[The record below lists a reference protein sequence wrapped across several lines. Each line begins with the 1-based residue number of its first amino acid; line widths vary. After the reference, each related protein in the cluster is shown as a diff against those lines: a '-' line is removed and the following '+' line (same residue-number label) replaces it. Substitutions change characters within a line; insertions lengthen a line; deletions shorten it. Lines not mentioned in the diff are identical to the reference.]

1 MRLRPSPARYLD
13 PTSAA
18 YAVHGASTRS
28 AVEEGAC
35 ASRDGASATDA
46 RRAGA
51 SPRPVIRGE
60 SAKRQAGAIVDW
72 LRFTFLPDG
81 SIGDALEQLRRYFHL
96 WFSIPVTMKPSVRG
110 FRGYEFSHDLM
121 AFVNGEA
128 IRLGIVACG
137 GESVGGTMLVDL
149 SGQGCVVVQDW
160 LAVYATMQDLDARIT
175 RCDLAMDFCQG
186 EVSIDQV
193 EQMYFAGEFNA
204 GGRIPKYRRVESG
217 VANAE
222 ASGGRTFEIGR
233 RVNGKMLRAY
243 EKGRQLGK
251 QDSEWV
257 RIEIEFGNKDRVIP
271 HEIVTRRDHYFA
283 GAYKALEAFMAAD
296 PRRVP
301 TDQRE
306 ALDQQDAI
314 VRERKLAHMK
324 QQFGPTVDYE
334 LRVSNEDLAALVVAI
349 RRPGVPAQLQKTALA
364 RHVYGTHDPV
374 PRYQE

>member
-1 MRLRPSPARYLD
+1 MRLRPSPARQLD

-18 YAVHGASTRS
+18 FAVHGAAS
-28 AVEEGAC
+28 AESSGLTD
-35 ASRDGASATDA
+35 DGAALRAA
-46 RRAGA
+46 RRPAGR

-60 SAKRQAGAIVDW
+60 SAERKAGAIVDW
-72 LRFTFLPDG
+72 LRFTFLPEG
-81 SIGDALEQLRRYFHL
+81 SVGDSLEQLRRYFHL
-96 WFSIPVTMKPSVRG
+96 WFSIPVTMKPSARG
-110 FRGYEFSHDLM
+110 FRGYESSHDLM
-121 AFVNGEA
+121 AFVDGEA

-160 LAVYATMQDLDARIT
+160 TAVYATMQDLDARIT

-251 QDSEWV
+251 QDSEWL

-296 PRRVP
+296 PQRVP

-306 ALDQQDAI
+306 ALENQDAI

-334 LRVSNEDLAALVVAI
+334 LRTTNEDFAALVVAI
-349 RRPGVPAQLQKTALA
+349 RRQGVPAQLHKSALA

-374 PRYQE
+374 PKPEE

>member
-1 MRLRPSPARYLD
+1 MRLRPSPARHLD
-13 PTSAA
+13 PSSTAF
-18 YAVHGASTRS
+18 AVHGASSRS
-28 AVEEGAC
+28 PVEEGAG
-35 ASRDGASATDA
+35 STGAERSDA
-46 RRAGA
+46 PRRASA

-60 SAKRQAGAIVDW
+60 SAERKAGAIVDW

-81 SIGDALEQLRRYFHL
+81 SVGDALEQLRKYFHL

-121 AFVNGEA
+121 AYVDGET
-128 IRLGIVACG
+128 IRLGIVAMG

-149 SGQGCVVVQDW
+149 SGQGCVVINDW
-160 LAVYATMQDLDARIT
+160 AAVHATMQDLDARIT
-175 RCDLAMDFCQG
+175 RCDLALDFCQG
-186 EVSIDQV
+186 EVTIDQV
-193 EQMYFAGEFNA
+193 EEMYFAGEFNA

-217 VANAE
+217 VANAQ

-271 HEIVTRRDHYFA
+271 HEIVTQRDRYFA

-296 PRRVP
+296 PQRVP

-306 ALDQQDAI
+306 ALENQDEI

-334 LRVSNEDLAALVVAI
+334 LRATNEDFAALVVAI
-349 RRPGVPAQLQKTALA
+349 RRQGVPAQLQKTALA

-374 PRYQE
+374 PKPEE

>member
-1 MRLRPSPARYLD
+1 MRLRPSPARHLD

-18 YAVHGASTRS
+18 FAVHGAAS
-28 AVEEGAC
+28 AQSSGLTD
-35 ASRDGASATDA
+35 DGAAPRAA
-46 RRAGA
+46 RRPAGR

-60 SAKRQAGAIVDW
+60 SAERKAGAIVDW
-72 LRFTFLPDG
+72 LRFTFLPEG
-81 SIGDALEQLRRYFHL
+81 SIGDSLEQLRRYFHL
-96 WFSIPVTMKPSVRG
+96 WFSIPVTMKPSARG
-110 FRGYEFSHDLM
+110 FRGYESSHDLM
-121 AFVNGEA
+121 AFVDGEP

-160 LAVYATMQDLDARIT
+160 MAVYATMQDLDARIT

-251 QDSEWV
+251 QDSEWL

-296 PRRVP
+296 PQRVP

-306 ALDQQDAI
+306 ALENQDAI

-334 LRVSNEDLAALVVAI
+334 LRTTNEDFAALVVAI
-349 RRPGVPAQLQKTALA
+349 RRQGVPAQLHKSALA

-374 PRYQE
+374 PKPEE

>member
-1 MRLRPSPARYLD
+1 MRLRPSPSRHLD
-13 PTSAA
+13 PTSTA
-18 YAVHGASTRS
+18 YAVHGASSRN

-35 ASRDGASATDA
+35 ATQDGASATDA

-60 SAKRQAGAIVDW
+60 SAERKAGAIVDW
-72 LRFTFLPDG
+72 LRFTFLPEG

-96 WFSIPVTMKPSVRG
+96 WFSIPVSMKPSVRG
-110 FRGYEFSHDLM
+110 FRGYEFSQDLM

-128 IRLGIVACG
+128 IRLGIVAMG

-149 SGQGCVVVQDW
+149 SGQGCVVINDW
-160 LAVYATMQDLDARIT
+160 AAVYATMQDLDARIT
-175 RCDLAMDFCQG
+175 RCDLALDFCEG
-186 EVSIDQV
+186 EVSIEQV

-251 QDSEWV
+251 QDSAWV

-271 HEIVTRRDHYFA
+271 HEIVTQRDRYFA

-296 PRRVP
+296 PQRVP

-306 ALDQQDAI
+306 ALENQDEI

-334 LRVSNEDLAALVVAI
+334 LRNTNEDFAALVVAI
-349 RRPGVPAQLQKTALA
+349 RRQGVPAQLQKTALA

-374 PRYQE
+374 PKPEE

>member
-1 MRLRPSPARYLD
+1 MADDGAARSAARRPSGR
-13 PTSAA
+13 
-18 YAVHGASTRS
+18 
-28 AVEEGAC
+28 
-35 ASRDGASATDA
+35 
-46 RRAGA
+46 

-60 SAKRQAGAIVDW
+60 SAKRKAGAIVDW

-121 AFVNGEA
+121 AFVNGEP

-160 LAVYATMQDLDARIT
+160 TAVYATMQDLDARIT

-217 VANAE
+217 VANAQ

-296 PRRVP
+296 PQRVP
-301 TDQRE
+301 TDQHE
-306 ALDQQDAI
+306 ALENQDAI

-334 LRVSNEDLAALVVAI
+334 LRTNNEDFAALVVAI
-349 RRPGVPAQLQKTALA
+349 RRQGVPAQLHKSALA

-374 PRYQE
+374 PEPGSEQWK

>member
-1 MRLRPSPARYLD
+1 MRLRPSPARHLD
-13 PTSAA
+13 PSSTA
-18 YAVHGASTRS
+18 YAVHGASSRN
-28 AVEEGAC
+28 AVEEGAR
-35 ASRDGASATDA
+35 AQEDGASATDA

-60 SAKRQAGAIVDW
+60 SAQRKAGAIVDW

-81 SIGDALEQLRRYFHL
+81 SVGDALEQLRKYFHL

-121 AFVNGEA
+121 AYVDGET
-128 IRLGIVACG
+128 IRLGIVAMG

-149 SGQGCVVVQDW
+149 SGQGCVVINDW
-160 LAVYATMQDLDARIT
+160 AAVYATMQDLDARIT
-175 RCDLAMDFCQG
+175 RCDLALDFCQG
-186 EVSIDQV
+186 EVTIDQV
-193 EQMYFAGEFNA
+193 EEMYFAGEFNA

-217 VANAE
+217 VANAQ

-271 HEIVTRRDHYFA
+271 HEIVTQRDRYFA

-296 PRRVP
+296 PQRVP

-306 ALDQQDAI
+306 ALENQDEI

-334 LRVSNEDLAALVVAI
+334 LRATNEDFAALVVAI
-349 RRPGVPAQLQKTALA
+349 RRQGVPAQLQKTALA

-374 PRYQE
+374 PKPEE